1 MRTRSCF
8 QIAKKEKVEQK
19 ALTMLQEEKRADL
32 AKELLMQ
39 YETYHKVSVW
49 PIARCSRAWFSF

>member
-1 MRTRSCF
+1 MPTRTCS

-32 AKELLMQ
+32 AKELLTQ
-39 YETYHKVSVW
+39 YEAYHKVSVR
-49 PIARCSRAWFSF
+49 PIARYPRAWFSF

>member
-1 MRTRSCF
+1 MPTRTCL

-49 PIARCSRAWFSF
+49 PIARYPRAQFSF